1 MQFNSHFDLRGQH
14 ALLSASSYHW
24 LKYTPDK
31 MQDTY
36 LNEKRKQEGT
46 ELHEL
51 ASNLIVKRIKV
62 AKLRKAFNLFVNDA
76 IGFNMHSEQVLV
88 YSRYAFG
95 TADAI
100 SFRDGELRI
109 HDLKTGVSKPS
120 FKQLNIYAALF
131 CLEYNV
137 DPDTISIVQRLY
149 QFNDFTEEIPEPG
162 VIRQTMEKIVEMNTI
177 VSGMDTEYYNNDF

>member
-1 MQFNSHFDLRGQH
+1 MQFNNHFELKGMH
-14 ALLSASSYHW
+14 AMLPASSYHW

-31 MQDTY
+31 MRDTY

-88 YSRYAFG
+88 YSRYVFG

-100 SFRDGELRI
+100 SFKDGELRI

-120 FKQLNIYAALF
+120 FKQLDIYAALF
-131 CLEYNV
+131 CLEYKV
-137 DPDTISIVQRLY
+137 EPESIVIVQRLY
-149 QFNDFTEEIPEPG
+149 QFNDFTEELPEPSL
-162 VIRQTMEKIVEMNTI
+162 IRATMDRIVENDRLI
-177 VSGMDTEYYNNDF
+177 SELETEYYNSDF